1 MKLGIKTTTLK
12 AVFIFLS
19 KLIVG
24 ALAFVI
30 GLMVGGRLASLLG
43 LPAPTLP
50 PEMDANAAMLTMF
63 ATSPLLVLVLYL
75 VGRKLAGSWLARTF
89 MLALFAWIA
98 YTVNN
103 VIEAVIFSNYVTNPW
118 FTLSMF
124 TPAVLLCAGV
134 TAWLFP
140 AGPRGVAFVRTW
152 QVYFRQRAPK
162 AWGWRLFSAAV
173 IFMPIYYLFG
183 LLVVPFVGDYY
194 RQGAF
199 GLALPTLATLLP
211 VLFVRSVL
219 FLVAC
224 LPVVVAWRGTSR
236 RLWWSL
242 GFALFVCV
250 GLLNLLAANWIPG
263 WVRAIHLAEIL
274 ADSLV
279 YAGAL
284 VWLLSSGTTGRPV
297 KFLRSA
303 NPLNQGS
310 QALFTEK

>member
-1 MKLGIKTTTLK
+1 MTLK

-19 KLIVG
+19 KLILG
-24 ALAFVI
+24 TLAFVI
-30 GLMVGGRLASLLG
+30 GLIIGGRLASLSG

-50 PEMDANAAMLTMF
+50 PAMDANAAMLTIF
-63 ATSPLLVLVLYL
+63 ATSPLLMLALYL
-75 VGRKLAGSWLARTF
+75 VGRELAGGWLARAGI
-89 MLALFAWIA
+89 LALLAWVA
-98 YTVNN
+98 YTLNN
-103 VIEAVIFSNYVTNPW
+103 VIEAVIFSSYVTAPW
-118 FTLSMF
+118 FTLVTF
-124 TPAVLLCAGV
+124 TPAVLLGAGA

-140 AGPRGVAFVRTW
+140 ARYSDPSLINTGQAYFHQRTTSDW
-152 QVYFRQRAPK
+152 A
-162 AWGWRLFSAAV
+162 WRLLLAAL

-224 LPVVVAWRGTSR
+224 LPVMVAWRGTSR

-284 VWLLSSGTTGRPV
+284 VWLLSGGTTGRPV
-297 KFLRSA
+297 KFSQRPA
-303 NPLNQGS
+303 NSLNQGS
-310 QALFTEK
+310 QGLFTEK